1 MEYEAV
7 IGLEVH
13 VQLKTNSKIFCSCS
27 TEFGAP
33 PNTHT
38 CPVCQGMPGVLPVLN
53 RKVVEYAIKA
63 ALALNCRINP
73 VSVFARKNY
82 FYPDLPKGYQISQYE
97 LPLAE
102 HGYLEIETPQ
112 GKRRI
117 GITRIHMEE
126 DAGKNVHGEFGDPH
140 SYVDLN
146 RTGVPL
152 IEIVSEP
159 DIRTPEEARLY
170 LQKLRTIMRYIGVS
184 DADMEKG
191 ELRCDANVSIRPKG
205 ETKLGVKTELKN
217 MNSFRHVQRALEY
230 EIKRQQKVLEEG
242 GRIVQE
248 TLLWNPQ
255 LGVTETMRSKEEAH
269 DYRYFPD
276 PDLVPLEVSQEWL
289 EEVRATLP
297 ELPDEKKARF
307 MEQYGLSA
315 YDAEVLTSAREMA
328 DFYEEAVK
336 AHPNN
341 PKAVANWVMVELL
354 GRLHAENKTIQESPV
369 KPQQISQLVALVDKG
384 TISGKMAKEVFAKT
398 YQTGKDPQQ
407 IVEEEGLVQLS
418 DEAEL
423 EAIVEKVLDDNP
435 KEVEKYLAGKTKI
448 IGFFVGQI
456 MKATRGKANPQVVNK
471 LLVQKL
477 QKRGGQQ

>member
-13 VQLKTNSKIFCSCS
+13 VQLGTASKIFCCCS

-53 RKVVEYAIKA
+53 KRVVEFAIKA
-63 ALALNCRINP
+63 ALALNCEVNP
-73 VSVFARKNY
+73 LSVFARKNY

-102 HGYLEIETPQ
+102 HGHLEIETPQ
-112 GKRRI
+112 GRRCI

-140 SYVDLN
+140 SYIDMN

-152 IEIVSEP
+152 MEIVSEP

-170 LQKLRTIMRYIGVS
+170 LQKLRTIMRYLGVS
-184 DADMEKG
+184 DAEMEKG
-191 ELRCDANVSIRPKG
+191 ELRCDANISIRPKG
-205 ETKLGVKTELKN
+205 EEVFGIKTELKN
-217 MNSFRHVQRALEY
+217 MNSFKHVQKALEY
-230 EIKRQQKVLEEG
+230 EIRRQQRILEKGE
-242 GRIVQE
+242 RIVQE

-276 PDLVPLEVSQEWL
+276 PDLVPLEVGEKWL
-289 EEVRATLP
+289 EEIKRTLP
-297 ELPDEKKARF
+297 ELPDEKKTRF
-307 MEQYGLSA
+307 ISLYALPA
-315 YDAEVLTSAREMA
+315 HDAEILTSAKEMA
-328 DFYEEAVK
+328 DFFEEAVK
-336 AHPNN
+336 AYSSN
-341 PKAVANWVMVELL
+341 PKAIANWVMVELMGHL
-354 GRLHAENKTIQESPV
+354 NAENKGIQDSPV
-369 KPQQISQLVALVDKG
+369 SPQQIGQLVALVEKG

-398 YQTGKDPQQ
+398 YETGKSPERV
-407 IVEEEGLVQLS
+407 VEEEGLVQLT

-423 EAIVEKVLDDNP
+423 EVIVERVLEENP
-435 KEVEKYLAGKTKI
+435 DEVGKYLSGKKKV
-448 IGFFVGQI
+448 IGYFVGQV
-456 MKATRGKANPQVVNK
+456 MRATKGRANPQVVNR
-471 LLVQKL
+471 LLSERL
-477 QKRGGQQ
+477 GKRKGC

>member
-53 RKVVEYAIKA
+53 RRVVEYAIKA

-73 VSVFARKNY
+73 LSVFARKNY

-102 HGYLEIETPQ
+102 HGYLEIETQ
-112 GKRRI
+112 EGKRRI

-191 ELRCDANVSIRPKG
+191 ELRCDANISIRPKG
-205 ETKLGVKTELKN
+205 ETRLGVKTELKN

-230 EIKRQQKVLEEG
+230 EIKRQEKILKEG
-242 GRIVQE
+242 GKIVQE

-269 DYRYFPD
+269 DYRYFPE

-289 EEVRATLP
+289 EEVASTLP

-307 MEQYGLSA
+307 MEEYGLTA

-336 AHPNN
+336 AHPQN
-341 PKAVANWVMVELL
+341 PKAIANWVTVELL
-354 GRLHAENKTIQESPV
+354 GRLNAENKSIQESPV
-369 KPQQISQLVALVDKG
+369 GPGQIAQLVALVDKG

-418 DEAEL
+418 DESEL
-423 EAIVEKVLDDNP
+423 EAIVDKVLEENP
-435 KEVEKYLAGKTKI
+435 KEVDKYLAGKTKI
-448 IGFFVGQI
+448 VGFFVGQI
-456 MKATRGKANPQVVNK
+456 MKATKGKANPQVVNK
-471 LLVQKL
+471 ILIKKL
-477 QKRGGQQ
+477 QERGKQG

>member
-53 RKVVEYAIKA
+53 RRVVEYAIKA

-73 VSVFARKNY
+73 LSVFARKNY

-102 HGYLEIETPQ
+102 HGYLEIETQ
-112 GKRRI
+112 EGKRRI

-191 ELRCDANVSIRPKG
+191 ELRCDANISIRPKG
-205 ETKLGVKTELKN
+205 ETRLGVKTELKN

-230 EIKRQQKVLEEG
+230 EIKRQEKILEEG
-242 GRIVQE
+242 GEIVQE

-269 DYRYFPD
+269 DYRYFPE
-276 PDLVPLEVSQEWL
+276 PDLVPLEVSREWL
-289 EEVRATLP
+289 EEVASTLP

-307 MEQYGLSA
+307 MEEYGLTA

-336 AHPNN
+336 AHPQN
-341 PKAVANWVMVELL
+341 PKAIANWVTVELL
-354 GRLHAENKTIQESPV
+354 GRLNAENKSIHESPV
-369 KPQQISQLVALVDKG
+369 SPSQIAQLVALVDKG

-418 DEAEL
+418 DESEL
-423 EAIVEKVLDDNP
+423 EAIVDKVLEENP
-435 KEVEKYLAGKTKI
+435 KEVDKYLAGKTKI
-448 IGFFVGQI
+448 VGFFVGQI

-471 LLVQKL
+471 ILIKTL
-477 QKRGGQQ
+477 QERGNQG